1 MSMKLMVLL
10 LRNAPLSLLVALIVV
25 GAVPVASLRAADTAV
40 QENSSP
46 ESRVCILVTDPLA
59 KELAC
64 DCVAGFAQRRYEA
77 LAMVLE
83 RRLGRPCS
91 TICGTSLSAYWSD
104 TAPIHLIV
112 GKHSDV
118 LYQAKRLGRRIYPIA
133 SLTNLQ
139 GETTFRGLFV
149 VRKGNAAQSLDDLKG
164 YRVLFGP
171 ASCDEKHAAAVARL
185 GEVGGQGFR
194 SGNLDTVETC
204 TDAAN
209 RLMELTDDDKT
220 AAVISDYAR
229 VLLEGCHTIPAGSL
243 RVIGKTKPIPFIT
256 VFATD
261 DMPLELREEVRRQL
275 LAAKRVSTLLKL
287 LESKDGFKA
296 FTPADEKTSHRLGW
310 PDFRGPDRNALV
322 PSLPDSLDRMRT
334 AWTAPLEDNGLG
346 GVAATERWVGV
357 TDRDLA
363 KDRDCL
369 KMFDANTGRRLL
381 AASFLRPSGVQ
392 PDASIDYGK
401 SIRATPVIHDGRAYT
416 LDAFGAL
423 FVCDLPS
430 SDSAQI
436 ERPVDGI
443 RTEFM
448 AGEFKLATWG
458 VASTPLIVDDKLIVS
473 VCGAKTSLLAM
484 EFDSLKPI
492 WKGPGKG
499 TGYASCISGRFGGRK
514 QIIGYQSESLSGWD
528 IESGQL
534 LWSVRPEFDG
544 DYNVPSPVAV
554 DERHLLVATE
564 NNATRLYEFDG
575 KGTISAEPIAVNEDV
590 TPDTVTPVAVNGF
603 AYCTSGDELFR
614 LDLADGLKSVW
625 STRDEVFVGH
635 VSLIADTAG
644 RRLLVVTYSG
654 ELLLFDISGTMPQLK
669 SRRKPFGLSL
679 DEEIYSH
686 PALVGNRLYLR
697 GTASLVCI
705 IF

>member
-1 MSMKLMVLL
+1 MKLTVLL
-10 LRNAPLSLLVALIVV
+10 LRNAPLSLFAASVVV
-25 GAVPVASLRAADTAV
+25 GAFLVDNLRAADTAAP
-40 QENSSP
+40 ENSPP

-64 DCVAGFAQRRYEA
+64 DCVAGYAQRRYEA

-91 TICGTSLSAYWSD
+91 TICGKKLSAYWSD

-118 LYQAKRLGRRIYPIA
+118 LYQAKRLGRQIHPIA

-139 GETTFRGLFV
+139 GKTTFQGLFV

-185 GEVGGQGFR
+185 REAGMQGFR
-194 SGNLDTVETC
+194 SGKVDTVETC

-209 RLMELTDDDKT
+209 HLMELGDDDKT

-243 RVIGKTKPIPFIT
+243 RVIGKTERVPFIT

-261 DMPLELREEVRRQL
+261 EMPVDLRDEVRRQL
-275 LAAKRVSTLLKL
+275 LGANRLSTLLKL

-296 FTPADEKTSHRLGW
+296 FKPAEQTTSHRLGW
-310 PDFRGPDRNALV
+310 PDFRGPGRDGLV
-322 PSLPDSLDRMRT
+322 PSLPDTLDQMHT

-357 TDRDLA
+357 TDRDPA

-369 KMFDANTGRRLL
+369 KMFDANTGRRIL
-381 AASFLRPSGVQ
+381 AASFIRPPGVQ
-392 PDASIDYGK
+392 PDPSIDYGK

-430 SDSAQI
+430 SDSAPI
-436 ERPVDGI
+436 ERSVDGN

-448 AGEFKLATWG
+448 AGEFELATWG
-458 VASTPLIVDDKLIVS
+458 VASTPLIVDDKLIVN
-473 VCGAKTSLLAM
+473 VCGATTSLLAM

-492 WKGPGKG
+492 WKAPGKG
-499 TGYASCISGRFGGRK
+499 TGYASCIAGRFGNRK

-528 IESGQL
+528 MESGKL
-534 LWSVRPEFDG
+534 LWNVRPEYDG
-544 DYNVPSPVAV
+544 DYNVPMPVAV
-554 DERHLLVATE
+554 DERHLLVVTE
-564 NNATRLYEFDG
+564 NNAMRLYEFDS
-575 KGTISAEPIAVNEDV
+575 KGILSADPIAVNEEV
-590 TPDTVTPVAVNGF
+590 MPDTVTPVAVNGF
-603 AYCTSGDELFR
+603 TYCTSGDELFR
-614 LDLADGLKSVW
+614 LDLANGLKTVW
-625 STRDEVFVGH
+625 STRDEAFAGH

-644 RRLLVVTYSG
+644 QRLLVATYSG
-654 ELLLFDISGTMPQLK
+654 ELLLFDISGAEPQLK

-686 PALVGNRLYLR
+686 PALVRNRLYLR
-697 GTASLVCI
+697 GAASLVCI
-705 IF
+705 IL